1 MDHSEILQQAGY
13 GFLDA
18 LNDEVKYSPVSTM
31 DYDKVLQQSRNLV
44 NQEQNAQIKPYLETL
59 SEVIYAFLLGR
70 ASKDALVYYLSAQ
83 FNIVKKDIEG
93 LIKGVVELKNTD
105 SATEETI
112 PVSRPLADYPKVSV
126 IITTYN
132 RKEFLYQAIRSILM
146 QDYPNKEITVIDD
159 CSTDG
164 TEALMNQSFGDDP
177 RVIFMR
183 SETNSG
189 PGNNRRKAFA
199 AHADG
204 EYVLFLDDDDYLI
217 DMNYLSKAVDFHL
230 IHPEVSFVAANVF
243 LEYSNTKQLKVS
255 SLGLSERIKKQD
267 YFMNFDQKGYPKPAS
282 TLTTIFKREAL
293 MAMDI
298 LNMNMVNDASIYLRS
313 LLIGDAGFID
323 VIAGVYRIHGNNITF
338 NLSQK
343 FLIENLEEKMLIK
356 NMAIEQHGYNEKE
369 MTEWF
374 NHNAYD
380 TISYYLL
387 NSAKS
392 ATDFKYMY
400 KWAYTHCPNI
410 YNPLRNE
417 FRRKLIKK
425 QLLQVSFFRTILGR

>member
-18 LNDEVKYSPVSTM
+18 LNDEVNHSPAIM
-31 DYDKVLQQSRNLV
+31 DYEKVLQQSRKLV
-44 NQEQNAQIKPYLETL
+44 NQEQDAHIKSYLVTL
-59 SEVIYAFLLGR
+59 SEVIYAYLLGR
-70 ASKDALVYYLSAQ
+70 ASKDALEYYLSEQ
-83 FNIVKKDIEG
+83 FNIVKTDIEG
-93 LIKGVVELKNTD
+93 LIKGIVQLKNKD
-105 SATEETI
+105 SAIEEAI
-112 PVSRPLADYPKVSV
+112 PASRPSADHPKVSV

-164 TEALMNQSFGDDP
+164 TEVLMNQSFGDDP

-230 IHPEVSFVAANVF
+230 LHPEISFVAANVF
-243 LEYSNTKQLKVS
+243 LEYSKTKQLKIS
-255 SLGLSERIKKQD
+255 SLGLNKIIKRKD
-267 YFMNFDQKGYPKPAS
+267 YFMNFEQKGYPKPAS

-343 FLIENLEEKMLIK
+343 FLIDNLEEKMLIK
-356 NMAIEQHGYNEKE
+356 NMAIAHHGYDEKE

-410 YNPLRNE
+410 YSPLKNE
-417 FRRKLIKK
+417 FRKKLIKK
-425 QLLQVSFFRTILGR
+425 QLLRVSFFRAILER